1 MRAEHLS
8 GVPSARTHAAYMQAC
23 RTDADVPHA
32 GKHLRAARKQNT
44 PCDLIVNTSIVKVRL
59 QNLEPPTPP
68 LYLLLDRPSRDA
80 ELRWHVIGRLPLPA
94 VHGC

>member
-44 PCDLIVNTSIVKVRL
+44 PCGSHRKHIDCEGSAPESGTTYSTLVSF
-59 QNLEPPTPP
+59 
-68 LYLLLDRPSRDA
+68 A
-80 ELRWHVIGRLPLPA
+80 
-94 VHGC
+94 